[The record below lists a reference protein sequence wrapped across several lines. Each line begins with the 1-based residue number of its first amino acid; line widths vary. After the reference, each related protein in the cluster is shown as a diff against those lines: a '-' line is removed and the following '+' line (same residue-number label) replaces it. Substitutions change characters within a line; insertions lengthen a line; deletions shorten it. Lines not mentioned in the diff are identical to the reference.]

1 MQIHVRHIPMCA
13 SSPLNRLAAQRSDP
27 RRNTPCGGDV
37 IPRGLVGPTS
47 ERPCLHSRAAT
58 ILCTCHAS
66 GGPLRR
72 APLIGLGRPIRA
84 SSVFHS
90 GSSCAGAL
98 CMCWGRR
105 PQLPKCWRRA
115 ASCAAGRVVP
125 GTGPGP
131 VHVLGSAPPAAHV
144 LASRRQLRG
153 RERPSMAGSIL
164 SWAGP
169 SGRAPCILCSQ
180 HAGVGTDC
188 SPTAAALLLQLC
200 SCSVEEQVI
209 HVSNQLHWQ
218 WTPVIQS

>member
-1 MQIHVRHIPMCA
+1 MPAFTCRNNSLHMPCLGRPLKA
-13 SSPLNRLAAQRSDP
+13 SSVNW
-27 RRNTPCGGDV
+27 
-37 IPRGLVGPTS
+37 
-47 ERPCLHSRAAT
+47 SRAAHPGELR
-58 ILCTCHAS
+58 ISLGLQLC
-66 GGPLRR
+66 
-72 APLIGLGRPIRA
+72 
-84 SSVFHS
+84 
-90 GSSCAGAL
+90 
-98 CMCWGRR
+98 W
-105 PQLPKCWRRA
+105 
-115 ASCAAGRVVP
+115 
-125 GTGPGP
+125 GP

-180 HAGVGTDC
+180 HAGVGTGC